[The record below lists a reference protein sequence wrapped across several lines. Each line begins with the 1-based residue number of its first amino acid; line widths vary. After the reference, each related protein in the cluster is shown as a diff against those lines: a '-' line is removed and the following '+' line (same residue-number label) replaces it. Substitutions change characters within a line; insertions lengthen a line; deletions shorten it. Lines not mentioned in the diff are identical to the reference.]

1 MTPLLEARGL
11 EKRFAVRSGMFGRR
25 QGFVHAVA
33 GIDLAIAAGETL
45 AIVGESGCGKS
56 TLGRLLLRL
65 IEPDAGA
72 LRFRGEDFLALDS
85 EALRR
90 ARRHAQ
96 IVFQDP
102 FASLNPRL
110 SVGATLAEPIRLHG
124 LRQGSAVADR
134 VAELLE
140 LVGLRADAARN
151 FPHEFSGGQRQRIGI
166 ARALA
171 SEPALIVGDEPVS
184 ALDVSVQAQVLNL
197 LSDLLGR
204 ARAGGPGQQGQ
215 PLAFVLISHDLG
227 VVRHI
232 ADRVAVMY
240 LGRIVETGP
249 TEAVFGRPA
258 HPYTRALLAAIPRH
272 EPGLAPRPA
281 PLSGDVPSPLAPPP
295 GCRFHTRCAFAEAVC
310 QHEVPELLAAPSGQ
324 AAHQVACHLRDRL
337 PPPPPLAE
345 AGDAAV
351 RQRLAAL
358 AAFFDRSP
366 PRPFE
371 QQAQDRQG
379 ASA

>member
-1 MTPLLEARGL
+1 MSVPLLEARGL
-11 EKRFAVRSGMFGRR
+11 EKRFPVRGGAFGRR
-25 QGFVHAVA
+25 RGFVHAVA
-33 GIDLAIAAGETL
+33 GIDLVLHPGETL
-45 AIVGESGCGKS
+45 ALVGESGCGKS

-65 IEPDAGA
+65 IEPDGGT
-72 LRFRGEDFLALDS
+72 LRFRGEDFLALGP

-110 SVGATLAEPIRLHG
+110 TVGAMLAEPIRLHG
-124 LRQGSAVADR
+124 LRRGEAAVAAR

-140 LVGLRADAARN
+140 QVGLRADAAARY
-151 FPHEFSGGQRQRIGI
+151 PHEFSGGQRQRIGI

-171 SEPALIVGDEPVS
+171 CEPDLIVGDEPVS

-197 LSDLLGR
+197 LSDLLAGGR
-204 ARAGGPGQQGQ
+204 AQNRA
-215 PLAFVLISHDLG
+215 LAFVLIAHDLA

-249 TEAVFGRPA
+249 TEAVYAAPK

-272 EPGLAPRPA
+272 EPGLPPRPPA
-281 PLSGDVPSPLAPPP
+281 LAGDVPSPVAPPP
-295 GCRFHTRCAFAEAVC
+295 GCRFHTRCAFAVDRCRA
-310 QHEVPELLAAPSGQ
+310 EVPALQGGTHQ
-324 AAHQVACHLRDRL
+324 AACHEQARL
-337 PPPPPLAE
+337 PPAAPPPAE
-345 AGDAAV
+345 TDHEAA
-351 RQRLAAL
+351 QRLARL
-358 AAFFDRSP
+358 AAFFDSDR
-366 PRPFE
+366 R
-371 QQAQDRQG
+371 RQG
-379 ASA
+379 VSA